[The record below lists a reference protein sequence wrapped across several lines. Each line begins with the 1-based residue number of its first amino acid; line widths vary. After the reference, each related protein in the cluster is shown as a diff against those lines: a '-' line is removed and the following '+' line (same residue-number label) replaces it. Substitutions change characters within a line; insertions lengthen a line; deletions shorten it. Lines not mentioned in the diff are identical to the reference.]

1 MMLLSGGINTFAL
14 RIPCPLQSQSL
25 TTIRKNIYHITKT
38 HAEYKRA
45 NFLFGFF
52 VAILNCEIGS
62 KVESIHYN
70 SWEVH

>member
-1 MMLLSGGINTFAL
+1 MPSLCAPHGLCDHNNWPLFA
-14 RIPCPLQSQSL
+14 
-25 TTIRKNIYHITKT
+25 KIYHITKT
-38 HAEYKRA
+38 HAEYKRS